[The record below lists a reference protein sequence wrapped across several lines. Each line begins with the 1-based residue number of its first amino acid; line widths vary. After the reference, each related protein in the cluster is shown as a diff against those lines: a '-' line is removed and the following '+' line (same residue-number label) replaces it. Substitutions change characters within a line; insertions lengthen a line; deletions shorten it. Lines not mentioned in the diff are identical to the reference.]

1 MALSASAPFASFD
14 VTDGAQ
20 KRDISPILED
30 AIYYDLNLLS
40 AVGVSLGNPVFDN
53 RHYWNEEVIDVGTF
67 TVNGSLSSTATS
79 WTLDSGHNLTIGD
92 LVYDTAISSTE
103 TIQVTATGA
112 TTATM
117 VHVHKGTVALT
128 VADNAVFGIIRGEQE
143 GSDIGVDSSQNP
155 TVRSNYTQILNATD
169 LLVSGTQ
176 IARKMAT
183 TELND
188 FVARQL
194 AARALELRISWTRA
208 FLYAEQNTSNPA
220 GNDTTYRYM
229 DGLRAWARD
238 TSGVVDT
245 TSEAT
250 GYADL
255 NANNKS
261 VVDKGV
267 FPNILAIG
275 TDLVGSIS
283 GIDSSV
289 RRLRESDTTVGYVVQ
304 DILLSQGNMVQVV
317 VDARVK
323 TGDYFLW
330 DAGKT
335 ELRPLDGRGMFVIAA
350 RDFADA
356 QKRRILSEMTL
367 ECRNPEAVAYAISKT

>member
-1 MALSASAPFASFD
+1 MALSAVSPFASFD

-20 KRDISPILED
+20 QRDISPILED

-40 AVGVSLGNPVFDN
+40 AVGVSLGNPVYDN
-53 RHYWNEEVIDVGTF
+53 RHYWNEEQLNASSF
-67 TVNGSLSSTATS
+67 TINGSLSSTATS
-79 WTLDSGHNLTIGD
+79 WTVDTGHKVQIGD
-92 LVYDTAISSTE
+92 LVYNTVSGSTE
-103 TIQVTATGA
+103 VMQITATGA
-112 TTATM
+112 TT
-117 VHVHKGTVALT
+117 LT
-128 VADNAVFGIIRGEQE
+128 AVRGYNSTTQASIADNASFGTIRTETE
-143 GSDIGVDSSQNP
+143 GSDIGSDFSLNP
-155 TVRSNYTQILNATD
+155 TVRSNYTSIIPAHD

-183 TELND
+183 NELND

-194 AARALELRISWTRA
+194 AARAIELRISWTRA
-208 FLYAEQNTSNPA
+208 FLYSEISASA
-220 GNDTTYRYM
+220 GSDTVYRAM
-229 DGLRAWARD
+229 GGLRYWIRD
-238 TSGVVDT
+238 NSGVTDS

-267 FPNILAIG
+267 FPNLLAIG

-317 VDARVK
+317 VDSRVK
-323 TGDYFLW
+323 LGDYFLW
-330 DAGKT
+330 DAGKS

-367 ECRNPEAVAYAISKT
+367 EQRNPEAACWAYSKT

>member
-1 MALSASAPFASFD
+1 LALAAAGPFASFD

-20 KRDISPILED
+20 QRDISPVLED
-30 AIYYDLNLLS
+30 AIYFDLNLLS
-40 AVGVSLGNPVFDN
+40 AMGVSLGNPVFDN
-53 RHYWNEEVIDVGTF
+53 RHYWNEEQLNASTL
-67 TVNGSLSSTATS
+67 TVD
-79 WTLDSGHNLTIGD
+79 DSGGLSTSDTTMGVESGHGAEIGD
-92 LVYDTAISSTE
+92 LLYDLVSASTE
-103 TIQVTATGA
+103 VVQVTATA
-112 TTATM
+112 ATSLTIVRAYNSTTA
-117 VHVHKGTVALT
+117 VSI
-128 VADNAVFGIIRGEQE
+128 ADDATIGIIRSEQE
-143 GSDIGVDSSQNP
+143 GSDIGGDFSLNP
-155 TVRSNYTQILNATD
+155 TVRSNFTSIIPAHD

-176 IARKMAT
+176 IARRMAT
-183 TELND
+183 NELED

-208 FLYAEQNTSNPA
+208 LLYSEISASA
-220 GNDTTYRYM
+220 GSDSVYRTM
-229 DGLRAWARD
+229 GGLRYWARSA
-238 TSGVVDT
+238 SGVVDS

-250 GYADL
+250 GYSDL
-255 NANNKS
+255 NGNNKS

-267 FPNILAIG
+267 FPSLLAIG

-317 VDARVK
+317 VDSRVK
-323 TGDYFLW
+323 TGDYFMW
-330 DAGKT
+330 DAGKS

-356 QKRRILSEMTL
+356 QKRRVISEMTL
-367 ECRNPEAVAYAISKT
+367 EQRNPEAIAYAYAKS